1 MQVCI
6 LYAGKTRESEK
17 LKAVSEALARG
28 IAGNGH
34 IADVV
39 NMRSEDRRLT
49 IYDYIVIG
57 TEPVSFFSAS
67 IPGDIAKYLA
77 GSGTVSGKR
86 CMAFVSGSG
95 MRKNRTLL
103 NLMKTMESE
112 GMILKFSEVINKP
125 DEAQAV
131 GKRLNVERNY

>member
-6 LYAGKTRESEK
+6 LYAGKTRESDK
-17 LKAVSEALARG
+17 LKAISEALAKG

-39 NMRSEDRRLT
+39 NMRSEDKRLT
-49 IYDYIVIG
+49 IYDYVIIG

-67 IPGDIAKYLA
+67 IPEDIRKYLA
-77 GSGTVSGKR
+77 EAGTVSGKR

-95 MRKNRTLL
+95 LRKGKTLL
-103 NLMKTMESE
+103 NLMKAMEGE
-112 GMILKFSEVINKP
+112 AMILKLSEVIKNP
-125 DEAQAV
+125 GEAQAI
-131 GKRLNVERNY
+131 GKRLNVERNF

>member
-6 LYAGKTRESEK
+6 LYAGKTRESDK
-17 LKAVSEALARG
+17 LKAISEALAK
-28 IAGNGH
+28 
-34 IADVV
+34 
-39 NMRSEDRRLT
+39 RLT

>member
-6 LYAGKTRESEK
+6 LYAGKTRESDK
-17 LKAVSEALARG
+17 LKAISEALARG
-28 IAGNGH
+28 ISANGH

-39 NMRSEDRRLT
+39 NMRTEDKRLT

-67 IPGDIAKYLA
+67 VPGDVAKYLA
-77 GSGTVSGKR
+77 EAGTVSGKR

-95 MRKNRTLL
+95 LRKGRTLL
-103 NLMKTMESE
+103 NLMKTMEGE
-112 GMILKFSEVINKP
+112 GMILKLSEVIKNP
-125 DEAQAV
+125 GEAQAV